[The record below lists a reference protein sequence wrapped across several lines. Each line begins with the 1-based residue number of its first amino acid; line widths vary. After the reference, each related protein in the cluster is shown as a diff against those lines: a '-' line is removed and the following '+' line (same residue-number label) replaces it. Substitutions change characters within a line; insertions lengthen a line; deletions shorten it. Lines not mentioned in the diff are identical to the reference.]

1 MRLTRRTRLAG
12 VALLSA
18 VSLTLAACGGGDDD
32 SSKGDGGSTDKVIT
46 VYGTN
51 PQNPLIPT
59 ATNEVGGGDPLDNLF
74 AGLVAYNTD
83 GSVTNEVAESIEP
96 NDDSTVWTVK
106 LKDGQKFTD
115 GSAITA
121 DSFVKAWNYGAN
133 PANKQ
138 LNNYFFYPIKGTDD
152 IGNTLKGKDTVE
164 GLKVVDDKSFT
175 ITLKSPESDF
185 PLRLGYS
192 AYFPVPDSAYGPD
205 GKITKEYGEHP
216 IGNGPYMLTKSGWER
231 NKQISLEPNPD
242 YNGVHKPKN
251 GGLVFKFYPSGGTDA
266 AYTDVQSGNL
276 DVLDQVPP
284 SALTTFESDDK
295 VTAYNEP
302 GSSFSSFTIPER
314 LKHFGNDDEG
324 RLRRAAISMAINRPQ
339 ITEKIFNNA
348 RTPASDFTSPV
359 LDGWTDKVPGNEVLK
374 FNEAEAKAKW
384 AEADKISKWD
394 GKFEVAYNND
404 GAGNKEFSEAMA
416 NQIKNVLGIDAA
428 PKAYPT
434 FDELRKDVTDRT
446 IKTPFRTGWQADYPS
461 MLNYLGPIYA
471 TGAGS
476 NDGDYS
482 NKQFDK
488 LVSDASAAQGD
499 ERYKLISE
507 AQAILMKDL
516 PAIPLWYQNATA
528 VTSKDLKGFEFNWK
542 QKPDYYKLTK

>member
-32 SSKGDGGSTDKVIT
+32 SGKGDGGSTDKVIT

-59 ATNEVGGGDPLDNLF
+59 ATNEVGGGDPLDNMF

-106 LKDGQKFTD
+106 LKDWKFTD
-115 GSAITA
+115 GSAVTA
-121 DSFVKAWNYGAN
+121 ESFVKAWNYGAN

-152 IGNTLKGKDTVE
+152 IGNTVKGKDTVE
-164 GLKVVDDKSFT
+164 GLKVVDDKTFE

-192 AYFPVPDSAYGPD
+192 AYFPVPDAAYGPD

-216 IGNGPYMLTKSGWER
+216 IGNGPYQLTKSGWER
-231 NKQISLEPNPD
+231 NKQIALEPNPD
-242 YNGVHKPKN
+242 YNGVHKAKN
-251 GGLVFKFYPSGGTDA
+251 GGLVFKFYAGNGTDA
-266 AYTDVQSGNL
+266 AYLDVASGSL

-284 SALTTFESDDK
+284 GKLTTFENDK
-295 VTAYNEP
+295 SVTAYNEP

-314 LKHFGNDDEG
+314 LPHFKGEEG
-324 RLRRAAISMAINRPQ
+324 QLRRAAISMAINRPQ

-394 GKFEVAYNND
+394 GKFQVAYNND
-404 GAGNKEFSEAMA
+404 GAGNKEFSEALA
-416 NQIKNVLGIDAA
+416 NQVKNVLGIDAS

-499 ERYKLISE
+499 ERYKLINE

>member
-1 MRLTRRTRLAG
+1 MRLSRRTRLAG
-12 VALLSA
+12 VALTAA

-32 SSKGDGGSTDKVIT
+32 KNDGGGSTDAVIT

-74 AGLVAYNTD
+74 SGLVAYNTD

-96 NDDSTVWTVK
+96 DDKSKVWTVK
-106 LKDGQKFTD
+106 LKDDQKFTD
-115 GSAITA
+115 GSAVTA
-121 DSFVKAWNYGAN
+121 ESFVKAWNYGAN

-138 LNNYFFYPIKGTDD
+138 LNNYFFYPIEGTDE
-152 IGNTLKGKDTVE
+152 IGNTVGGAETVS
-164 GLKVVDDKSFT
+164 GLKVVDDKTFT
-175 ITLKSPESDF
+175 ITLKESESDF

-205 GKITKEYGEHP
+205 GKITKEYGERP
-216 IGNGPYMLTKSGWER
+216 IGNGPYKLTKSGWER

-242 YNGVHKPKN
+242 YEGIHKPKN
-251 GGLVFKFYPSGGTDA
+251 GGLVFKFYAGGGTDA

-284 SALTTFESDDK
+284 SALTTFETDGD

-302 GSSFSSFTIPER
+302 GSNFSSFTIPER
-314 LKHFGNDDEG
+314 LPHFDGEEG
-324 RLRRAAISMAINRPQ
+324 ELRRAAISMATDRKE
-339 ITEKIFNNA
+339 ITEKIFNNT
-348 RTPASDFTSPV
+348 RTPATDFTSPV
-359 LDGWTDKVPGNEVLK
+359 LDGWQKDVPGNEVLE
-374 FNEAEAKAKW
+374 FNPEEAKAKW
-384 AEADKISKWD
+384 AEADAISKWS
-394 GKFEVAYNND
+394 GKFQLAYNAD

-416 NQIKNVLGIDAA
+416 NQLKNNLGIEAE
-428 PKAYPT
+428 PKVYAT
-434 FDELRKDVTDRT
+434 FDELRKQVTERT

-482 NKQFDK
+482 NKEFDR
-488 LVSDASAAQGD
+488 LITEASAETGD
-499 ERYKLISE
+499 ARYKLITD

-528 VTSKDLKGFEFNWK
+528 VTAKDLKGFEFNWK

>member
-1 MRLTRRTRLAG
+1 MRLSRRTRLAG
-12 VALLSA
+12 VALIA
-18 VSLTLAACGGGDDD
+18 AGSLTLAACGGGSDK
-32 SSKGDGGSTDKVIT
+32 SEGDGGGSSNKVIS

-51 PQNPLIPT
+51 PQNPMIPT

-74 AGLVAYNTD
+74 SGLVAYNTD
-83 GSVTNEVAESIEP
+83 GSVTNDVAESVEG
-96 NDDSTVWTVK
+96 NEDSTVWTAK
-106 LKDGQKFTD
+106 LKDGKKFTD
-115 GSAITA
+115 GTPVTA
-121 DSFVKAWNYGAN
+121 ESFVKAWNYGAN

-152 IGNTLKGKDTVE
+152 IGNTVKGAKTVS
-164 GLKVVDDKSFT
+164 GLKVIDDKTFT
-175 ITLKSPESDF
+175 ITLKEPESDF

-205 GKITKEYGEHP
+205 GKITKAYGDKP
-216 IGNGPYMLTKSGWER
+216 IGNGPYKLTSKGWEK

-242 YNGVHKPKN
+242 YDGPHKPKN
-251 GGLVFKFYPSGGTDA
+251 GGLVFKFYNSVDA

-284 SALTTFESDDK
+284 SALTTFETDSSVK
-295 VTAYNEP
+295 AYNKP

-314 LKHFGNDDEG
+314 LKHFSGKEG
-324 RLRRAAISMAINRPQ
+324 ELRRAAISEATNREE
-339 ITEKIFNNA
+339 ITTKVFNKA

-374 FNEAEAKAKW
+374 FNPEDAKAKW
-384 AEADKISKWD
+384 AEADKISKWT
-394 GKFEVAYNND
+394 GKFELAYNND

-416 NQIKNVLGIDAA
+416 NQIKNTLGIDAA

-434 FDELRKDVTDRT
+434 FDELRTVITDRK
-446 IKTPFRTGWQADYPS
+446 IQTPFRTGWQADYPS

-482 NKQFDK
+482 NKEFDK
-488 LVSDASAAQGD
+488 LISQAAAAKGD
-499 ERYKLISE
+499 ERYKLITQ
-507 AQAILMKDL
+507 AQTILLKDL

-528 VTSKDLKGFEFNWK
+528 VTTKDLKGFVFNWK
-542 QKPDYYKLTK
+542 QKPDYYALTK

>member
-1 MRLTRRTRLAG
+1 
-12 VALLSA
+12 VALIA
-18 VSLTLAACGGGDDD
+18 AGSLTLAACGGGSDD
-32 SSKGDGGSTDKVIT
+32 KGEGGSKSVIT

-59 ATNEVGGGDPLDNLF
+59 ATNEVGGGDPLDNMF
-74 AGLVAYNTD
+74 SGLVAYNTD
-83 GSVTNEVAESIEP
+83 GSVSNEVAESIEP
-96 NDDSTVWTVK
+96 DADSKVWTVK

-115 GSAITA
+115 GSAVTA

-138 LNNYFFYPIKGTDD
+138 LNNYFFYPIEGTDD
-152 IGNTLKGKDTVE
+152 IGNTVGGAKELS
-164 GLKVVDDKSFT
+164 GLKVVDDKTFT
-175 ITLKSPESDF
+175 ITLKEPESDF

-192 AYFPVPDSAYGPD
+192 AYFPVPDSAYD
-205 GKITKEYGEHP
+205 SSGKITKAFGEHP
-216 IGNGPYMLTKSGWER
+216 IGNGPYKLTKSGWER

-242 YNGVHKPKN
+242 YQGIHKPKN
-251 GGLVFKFYPSGGTDA
+251 GGLVFKFYAGGGTDA

-284 SALTTFESDDK
+284 SALPTFEKDGE

-302 GSSFSSFTIPER
+302 GSNFSSFTIPER
-314 LKHFGNDDEG
+314 IAHFKGEEG
-324 RLRRAAISMAINRPQ
+324 ELRRAAISMATNRDE
-339 ITEKIFNNA
+339 ITEKIFNNT
-348 RTPASDFTSPV
+348 RTPATDFTSPV
-359 LDGWTDKVPGNEVLK
+359 LDGWTKDVAGNEVLK
-374 FNEAEAKAKW
+374 FNPEEAKAKW
-384 AEADKISKWD
+384 AQADKISKWS
-394 GKFEVAYNND
+394 GKFQLAYNAD

-416 NQIKNVLGIDAA
+416 NQIKNTLGIDAE
-428 PKAYPT
+428 PKVYAT
-434 FDELRKDVTDRT
+434 FDELRKQVTERT

-482 NKQFDK
+482 NKDFDK
-488 LVSDASAAQGD
+488 LIQQASAETGD
-499 ERYKLISE
+499 ARYKLIGE
-507 AQAILMKDL
+507 AQTILLKDL

-528 VTSKDLKGFEFNWK
+528 VTAKDLKGFEFNWK

>member
-1 MRLTRRTRLAG
+1 MRLSRRTRLAG
-12 VALLSA
+12 VALTAA

-32 SSKGDGGSTDKVIT
+32 KNDGGGSTDAVIT

-74 AGLVAYNTD
+74 SGLVAYNTD

-96 NDDSTVWTVK
+96 DDKSKVWTVK
-106 LKDGQKFTD
+106 LKDDQKFTD
-115 GSAITA
+115 GSAVTA
-121 DSFVKAWNYGAN
+121 ESFVKAWNYGAN

-138 LNNYFFYPIKGTDD
+138 LNNYFFYPIEGTDE
-152 IGNTLKGKDTVE
+152 IGNTVGGAETVS
-164 GLKVVDDKSFT
+164 GLKVVDDKTFT
-175 ITLKSPESDF
+175 ITLKESESDF

-205 GKITKEYGEHP
+205 GKITKEYGERP
-216 IGNGPYMLTKSGWER
+216 IGNGPYKLTKSGWER

-242 YNGVHKPKN
+242 YEGIHKPKN
-251 GGLVFKFYPSGGTDA
+251 GGLVFKFYAGGGTDA

-284 SALTTFESDDK
+284 SALTTFETDGD

-302 GSSFSSFTIPER
+302 GSNFSSFTIPER
-314 LKHFGNDDEG
+314 LPHFDGEEG
-324 RLRRAAISMAINRPQ
+324 ELRRAAISMATDRKE
-339 ITEKIFNNA
+339 ITEKIFNNT
-348 RTPASDFTSPV
+348 RTPATDFTSPV
-359 LDGWTDKVPGNEVLK
+359 LDGWQKDVPGNEVLE
-374 FNEAEAKAKW
+374 FNPEEAKAKW
-384 AEADKISKWD
+384 AEADAISKWS
-394 GKFEVAYNND
+394 GKFQLAYNAD

-416 NQIKNVLGIDAA
+416 NQLKNNLGIEAE
-428 PKAYPT
+428 PKVYAT
-434 FDELRKDVTDRT
+434 FDELRKQVTERT

-482 NKQFDK
+482 NKEFDR
-488 LVSDASAAQGD
+488 LITEASAETGD
-499 ERYKLISE
+499 ARYKLITD
-507 AQAILMKDL
+507 AQAILMQDL

-528 VTSKDLKGFEFNWK
+528 VTAKDLKGFEFNWK

>member
-1 MRLTRRTRLAG
+1 MRLSRRTRLAG
-12 VALLSA
+12 VALIAAS
-18 VSLTLAACGGGDDD
+18 SLTLAACGGGSDDK
-32 SSKGDGGSTDKVIT
+32 SEGGGGGGSTDKVIS

-74 AGLVAYNTD
+74 SGLVAYNTD

-96 NDDSTVWTVK
+96 NEDSTVWTVK
-106 LKDGQKFTD
+106 LKDDWKFTD
-115 GSAITA
+115 GTPVTA

-133 PANKQ
+133 PKNKQ
-138 LNNYFFYPIKGTDD
+138 LNNYFFYPIKGTDEV
-152 IGNTLKGKDTVE
+152 GNTEKGSDTVS
-164 GLKVVDDKSFT
+164 GLKVLDDTSFS
-175 ITLKSPESDF
+175 ITLKEPESDF

-192 AYFPVPDSAYGPD
+192 AYMPVPDSAYD
-205 GKITKEYGEHP
+205 ESGKITKEYGDAP
-216 IGNGPYMLTKSGWER
+216 IGNGPYKLTKSGWEK

-242 YNGVHKPKN
+242 YKGVHKPKN
-251 GGLVFKFYPSGGTDA
+251 GGLVFKFYNSTDS

-284 SALTTFESDDK
+284 SALTTFESDSAIK
-295 VTAYNEP
+295 AYNEP

-314 LKHFGNDDEG
+314 LEHFKGEEG
-324 RLRRAAISMAINRPQ
+324 ELRRAAISMAINRPE

-374 FNEAEAKAKW
+374 FNPDEAKKKW

-394 GKFEVAYNND
+394 GKFELAYNND

-416 NQIKNVLGIDAA
+416 NQIKNTLGIDAA

-434 FDELRKDVTDRT
+434 FDELRTVITDRT

-482 NKQFDK
+482 NKDFDK
-488 LVSDASAAQGD
+488 LVSEASAASDD

-507 AQAILMKDL
+507 AQSVLLKDL

-528 VTSKDLKGFEFNWK
+528 VTTTDLKDFKFNWK
-542 QKPDYYKLTK
+542 QKPDYYALTK

>member
-1 MRLTRRTRLAG
+1 MRLSRRTRLAG
-12 VALLSA
+12 VALIA
-18 VSLTLAACGGGDDD
+18 AGSLTLAACGGGGDDD
-32 SSKGDGGSTDKVIT
+32 KGEGGSKSVIT

-74 AGLVAYNTD
+74 SGLVAYNTD

-96 NDDSTVWTVK
+96 DKDSKVWTVK
-106 LKDGQKFTD
+106 IKDGQKFTD
-115 GSAITA
+115 GSAVTA

-138 LNNYFFYPIKGTDD
+138 LNNYFFYPIEGTDD
-152 IGNTLKGKDTVE
+152 VGNTTEGAKTVS
-164 GLKVVDDKSFT
+164 GLKVVDDKTFT
-175 ITLKSPESDF
+175 ITLKAPESDF

-192 AYFPVPDSAYGPD
+192 AYFPVPDSAYD
-205 GKITKEYGEHP
+205 SSGKITKAYGDKP
-216 IGNGPYMLTKSGWER
+216 IGNGPYKLTKTGWEK
-231 NKQISLEPNPD
+231 NKQIALEPNPD
-242 YNGVHKPKN
+242 YQGIHKPKN
-251 GGLVFKFYPSGGTDA
+251 GGLVFKFYNSTDA

-284 SALTTFESDDK
+284 SALTTFESDSSVK
-295 VTAYNEP
+295 AYNEP

-314 LKHFGNDDEG
+314 LAHFKGPEG
-324 RLRRAAISMAINRPQ
+324 ELRRAAISMAINRPE
-339 ITEKIFNNA
+339 ITEKVFNNA

-359 LDGWTDKVPGNEVLK
+359 LDGWTDKVEGNEVLK
-374 FNEAEAKAKW
+374 FNPEEAKAKW
-384 AEADKISKWD
+384 ADADKISKWS
-394 GKFEVAYNND
+394 GKFQLAYNND

-416 NQIKNVLGIDAA
+416 NQLKNTLGIDAE

-434 FDELRKDVTDRT
+434 FDELRTVVTDRT

-461 MLNYLGPIYA
+461 MLNYLAPIYA

-482 NKQFDK
+482 NKEFDK
-488 LVSDASAAQGD
+488 LIQEASAATGD
-499 ERYKLISE
+499 DRYKLIGE

-528 VTSKDLKGFEFNWK
+528 VTAKDLKGFVFNWK
-542 QKPDYYKLTK
+542 QKPDYYALSK

>member
-12 VALLSA
+12 VALIA
-18 VSLTLAACGGGDDD
+18 AASLTMAACGGSGSD
-32 SSKGDGGSTDKVIT
+32 SNGSGSSDGVIS

-74 AGLVAYNTD
+74 SGVVAYNSD
-83 GSVTNEVAESIEP
+83 GSVSNEVAESVEP
-96 NDDSTVWTVK
+96 NEDSTLWTVK
-106 LKDGQKFTD
+106 LKPWKFTD
-115 GSAITA
+115 GTPVTA

-138 LNNYFFYPIKGTDD
+138 LNNYFFYPIEGTDEA
-152 IGNTLKGKDTVE
+152 GNTVE
-164 GLKVVDDKSFT
+164 GADTVSGLTVVDDSTFT
-175 ITLKSPESDF
+175 IKLKAPESDF
-185 PLRLGYS
+185 DLRLGYS
-192 AYFPVPDSAYGPD
+192 AYFPVPASAYGPD
-205 GKITKEYGEHP
+205 GKITKAYGDAP
-216 IGNGPYMLTKSGWER
+216 IGNGPYKLTKTGWEK
-231 NKQISLEPNPD
+231 NKQIALEPNAD
-242 YNGVHKPKN
+242 YVGVHKAKN
-251 GGLVFKFYPSGGTDA
+251 KGLVFKFYNSTDS
-266 AYTDVQSGNL
+266 AYTDVQSGKL

-284 SALTTFESDDK
+284 SALTTFEDATD

-314 LKHFGNDDEG
+314 LAHFGKDEEG
-324 RLRRAAISMAINRPQ
+324 ELRRAAISEAINRPE
-339 ITEKIFNNA
+339 ITEKVFNNA
-348 RTPASDFTSPV
+348 RTPAVDFTSPV
-359 LDGWTDKVPGNEVLK
+359 LDGWTKDVPGNEVLT
-374 FNEAEAKAKW
+374 FNADDAKAKW
-384 AEADKISKWD
+384 AEADKISPWS
-394 GKFEVAYNND
+394 GTFELAYNND

-416 NQIKNVLGIDAA
+416 NQIKNTLGIDAA

-434 FDELRKDVTDRT
+434 FDELRTVITDRT

-482 NKQFDK
+482 NKEFDQ
-488 LVSDASAAQGD
+488 LIADASAAKGD
-499 ERYKLISE
+499 ERYALISQ
-507 AQAILMKDL
+507 AQTLLLKDL

-528 VTSKDLKGFEFNWK
+528 VTTKDLKGFEFNWK
-542 QKPDYYKLTK
+542 QKPDYYALTK

>member
-1 MRLTRRTRLAG
+1 
-12 VALLSA
+12 VALIA
-18 VSLTLAACGGGDDD
+18 AGSLVLAACGGGSDDKGG
-32 SSKGDGGSTDKVIT
+32 SSKSVIT

-74 AGLVAYNTD
+74 SGLVAYNTD
-83 GSVTNEVAESIEP
+83 GSVSNEVAKSITA
-96 NDDSTVWTVK
+96 DADSKVWTVV

-115 GSAITA
+115 GSGITS

-152 IGNTLKGKDTVE
+152 IGNTLKGAKTVS
-164 GLKVVDDKSFT
+164 GLKVIDDKTFT
-175 ITLKSPESDF
+175 ITLKESESDF
-185 PLRLGYS
+185 NLRLGYS
-192 AYFPVPDSAYGPD
+192 AYFPVPKSAYD
-205 GKITKEYGEHP
+205 ASGKITKAFGERP
-216 IGNGPYMLTKSGWER
+216 IGNGPYKLSKSGWER
-231 NKQISLEPNPD
+231 NKQISMVPNPD
-242 YNGVHKPKN
+242 YQGIHKPKN
-251 GGLVFKFYPSGGTDA
+251 GGLIFKFYAGGGTDA
-266 AYTDVQSGNL
+266 AYTDVASGNL

-284 SALTTFESDDK
+284 GKLPTFEKDSSVK
-295 VTAYNEP
+295 AYNEP
-302 GSSFSSFTIPER
+302 GSSFSSFTIPDR
-314 LKHFGNDDEG
+314 LPHFGKGEEG
-324 RLRRAAISMAINRPQ
+324 NLRRAAISEAINRPQ

-359 LDGWTDKVPGNEVLK
+359 LDGWTDKVEGNDVLK
-374 FNEAEAKAKW
+374 FNASDAKAKW
-384 AEADKISKWD
+384 AAADKISKWS
-394 GKFEVAYNND
+394 GKFQLAYNND

-416 NQIKNVLGIDAA
+416 NQIKNTLGIDAE
-428 PKAYPT
+428 PKVYAT
-434 FDELRKDVTDRT
+434 FDELRKAVTDRT

-482 NKQFDK
+482 NKEFDSLITK
-488 LVSDASAAQGD
+488 AAAAKGDA
-499 ERYKLISE
+499 RYKLIGQ
-507 AQAILMKDL
+507 AQTLLLKDL

-528 VTSKDLKGFEFNWK
+528 VTSKSLKGFEFNWK